1 MESKASHIE
10 SQGSIHAALVAHNA
24 PRAVLVSLD
33 RAGQIQ
39 HEPVQDGQSVLNLH
53 TELID
58 HLDASPRSTEFL
70 MALRDYCDGRL
81 AARSEAKATGGVS
94 MPRPGGWDIV
104 HVVAQGVQ

>member
-1 MESKASHIE
+1 MANSNSKTCFQE
-10 SQGSIHAALVAHNA
+10 VAALLSGSTA
-24 PRAVLVSLD
+24 PRAILVSLGNS
-33 RAGQIQ
+33 GQLT
-39 HEPVQDGQSVLNLH
+39 HEPVLDGQSVLNIH

-58 HLDASPRSTEFL
+58 HLDAFPHSTEFL
-70 MALRDYCDGRL
+70 TALHSYCAGRL

>member
-1 MESKASHIE
+1 MKSE
-10 SQGSIHAALVAHNA
+10 QTIHAALVADNA

-33 RAGQIQ
+33 RAGQMQ
-39 HEPVQDGQSVLNLH
+39 HEPVDHGQSVLNIH

-81 AARSEAKATGGVS
+81 SARSEAKATGGVS
-94 MPRPGGWDIV
+94 MPRPGGWNIV